1 VTILCSR
8 KLERL
13 SECFSIVKIAENF
26 ADNSYYS
33 KTLISGA
40 NFRRAV
46 LKTKKMKILLISDAR
61 FMTVTYLLQCNP
73 QLLVKNSF
81 L

>member
-1 VTILCSR
+1 MYGSSKISFRNKSLAIKRLSVDLTILCSR

-33 KTLISGA
+33 INISEIA
-40 NFRRAV
+40 
-46 LKTKKMKILLISDAR
+46 KETEDAS
-61 FMTVTYLLQCNP
+61 
-73 QLLVKNSF
+73 K
-81 L
+81 

>member
-1 VTILCSR
+1 MGASIYDSR
-8 KLERL
+8 
-13 SECFSIVKIAENF
+13 CFSE
-26 ADNSYYS
+26 
-33 KTLISGA
+33 A

-61 FMTVTYLLQCNP
+61 FMTLAYLLQCNP

-81 L
+81 LDNSLQ